1 MKPPIYSLPLKIE
14 PSERET
20 VAEDY
25 RRAAESSA
33 RIGDFSS
40 SAAYIELHCE
50 AMFQIEVEYEPG

>member
-1 MKPPIYSLPLKIE
+1 MKPMYNLPLKID
-14 PSERET
+14 PAERET

-25 RRAAESSA
+25 RKAAESSA
-33 RIGDFSS
+33 RIGDSVA